1 MKRHRMVST
10 HRGLTLIQF
19 MLMLVVVG
27 IVAYWLVEYLRT
39 RLV

>member
-1 MKRHRMVST
+1 MKRHRMVGT